1 MSKSPADKLLQD
13 LARLDF
19 LTYQHSIAVAESMKS
34 LAQKLGLSPEQ
45 CQEAELM
52 GAIHEL
58 GKLQTPPELF
68 KKLQSGQKLTAEQR
82 AQLHQPP
89 KTLLNVLGVSW
100 LNPQFI
106 KAIEAKDCRFN
117 GMGKPNLKGE
127 AIPQLSRMLA
137 ICDTYDFLLRQRGK
151 AVGDESLARQALTN
165 NKGKWFD
172 PKLVEAFL
180 KR

>member
-1 MSKSPADKLLQD
+1 MSKSTADKLLQD

-34 LAQKLGLSPEQ
+34 LAQKLGLSEDL
-45 CQEAELM
+45 CQEAELL
-52 GAIHEL
+52 GAVHEL

-68 KKLQSGQKLTAEQR
+68 KKLQSGQKLSAEQR
-82 AQLHQPP
+82 AQLHHTP
-89 KTLLNVLGVSW
+89 KALLAVLGVSW
-100 LNPQFI
+100 LNPKLI
-106 KAIEAKDCRFN
+106 KAIEHMGCRYN
-117 GMGKPNLKGE
+117 GTGKPNIKGDS
-127 AIPQLSRMLA
+127 IPPLSRMLA
-137 ICDTYDFLLRQRGK
+137 ICDVYDLLLRQRGK
-151 AVGDESLARQALTN
+151 PAGDESLARQALSN